1 MGVSRTRGLMH
12 NQALFHSIGI
22 MQGRLSSPLGGR
34 IQSFPVDTW
43 REEFVRARDAGLDC
57 IEWIYEVGTEEA
69 NPLRTDAGVA
79 NIRRLAEDSGVAV
92 RSVCADFYIE
102 ERLVTLD
109 GAPRWDAVEHLTWLV
124 GRVGTLGAHHIVL
137 PFVDASSLHSLQEVE
152 GLPAVLGGVTSAAER
167 AGVELHL
174 ETDLK
179 PADFVAVLERL
190 SHPLVRANYDIGNS
204 AALGHDPVEE
214 LTLLGPCLGS
224 VHVKDRVRGGD
235 TVPIGTGAADFPTC
249 FRLIC
254 DAGFRGPFVLQAAR
268 EEGMSEVEL
277 AIRNRRF
284 VEDQLA
290 ALVIVGG
297 RDGSRVA

>member
-1 MGVSRTRGLMH
+1 M
-12 NQALFHSIGI
+12 NPIGI
-22 MQGRLSSPLGGR
+22 MQGRLSPPIGGR

-69 NPLRTDAGVA
+69 NPLQTDAGVA

-102 ERLVTLD
+102 ERLVTPD
-109 GAPRWDAVEHLTWLV
+109 GAPRWDAVEHLKWLV
-124 GRVGTLGAHHIVL
+124 GRVGILGARHIVL
-137 PFVDASSLHSLQEVE
+137 PFVDASSLQSHQELE
-152 GLPAVLGGVTSAAER
+152 GLLGVLRGVTSAAER

-179 PADFVAVLERL
+179 PADLVAVLERV

-204 AALGHDPVEE
+204 AALGHDPLEE
-214 LTLLGPCLGS
+214 LTLLRPWLGS
-224 VHVKDRVRGGD
+224 VHVKDRVLGGN
-235 TVPIGTGAADFPTC
+235 TVLLGTGAADFPTC
-249 FRLIC
+249 FRLISA
-254 DAGFRGPFVLQAAR
+254 AGFRGPFILQVAR
-268 EEGMSEVEL
+268 LEGMSEVEL

-284 VEDQLA
+284 VEEQLA
-290 ALVIVGG
+290 APASI
-297 RDGSRVA
+297 S